1 MITLKYPLIV
11 SQIVFI
17 FILMDIRIANVVMLN
32 DPLCLVL
39 FAMFCQMVLHLV
51 IILMYKIDVYILC
64 DVCTM

>member
-1 MITLKYPLIV
+1 MNTLKYPLVV
-11 SQIVFI
+11 SQLVFN
-17 FILMDIRIANVVMLN
+17 FILMDVSIANVVMLD

-51 IILMYKIDVYILC
+51 IILMYKSNVYILC